1 MVNNFS
7 GFYGFSCW
15 YFSAWL
21 FCGAWYAPALELF
34 FCLAGFR
41 LDHDTADCIFE
52 QGILYT
58 KSALGD
64 AGQCFSNND
73 VPQKSLC
80 A

>member
-1 MVNNFS
+1 MAQIGEVNGDFD
-7 GFYGFSCW
+7 GC
-15 YFSAWL
+15 L
-21 FCGAWYAPALELF
+21 P
-34 FCLAGFR
+34 CLAGFR